1 MQPEGHHIAEMN
13 LGVLR
18 HDWDDPRVKD
28 FVDGLELVNGVA
40 ERSPGFVWRMGDAEM
55 DAAQR
60 DAAGPL
66 GGNPRL
72 ASTLSVWKSVAA
84 LEHFVWNTV
93 HRAFYARKAEWYDV
107 VETPRLVMWWVP
119 AGHRPC
125 VAEGMERFRV
135 SGAGREQRP
144 GIRLV
149 ASGTGE
155 AVARAEM
162 RGRGGGVG

>member
-72 ASTLSVWKSVAA
+72 ASTLSVWESVEA

-135 SGAGREQRP
+135 LERDGNSDRAFGWSHLEQAKLWREQRC
-144 GIRLV
+144 
-149 ASGTGE
+149 A
-155 AVARAEM
+155 AVAAE
-162 RGRGGGVG
+162 

>member
-28 FVDGLELVNGVA
+28 FMDGLGLVNGVA
-40 ERSPGFVWRMGDAEM
+40 ERCPGFVWRMDDAEM

-72 ASTLSVWKSVAA
+72 ASTLSVWESVAA

-93 HRAFYARKAEWYDV
+93 HRAFYARKAEWYDL

-125 VAEGMERFRV
+125 VAEGMEQFR
-135 SGAGREQRP
+135 SLERDGNSDHAFGWSHLE
-144 GIRLV
+144 
-149 ASGTGE
+149 E
-155 AVARAEM
+155 AKLWRM
-162 RGRGGGVG
+162 RGCAATAAE

>member
-72 ASTLSVWKSVAA
+72 ASTLSVWESVAA

-125 VAEGMERFRV
+125 VAEGMERFR
-135 SGAGREQRP
+135 SLERDGNSDHAFGWSHLEQAKLWRAQ
-144 GIRLV
+144 RC
-149 ASGTGE
+149 A
-155 AVARAEM
+155 AVAAE
-162 RGRGGGVG
+162 